1 MSDGSDV
8 LERQWLELVLFEEII
23 QVLLQ
28 HLEHQ
33 AGVVL
38 VSEALVGADKVELVC
53 ILLAETHEERL
64 IGCLLEK
71 KLQVVI
77 CVVTK
82 LSVLHIAYCQLR
94 NFLAK

>member
-1 MSDGSDV
+1 MRGKSYLMSDGSDV

-64 IGCLLEK
+64 LGCLL
-71 KLQVVI
+71 
-77 CVVTK
+77 
-82 LSVLHIAYCQLR
+82 
-94 NFLAK
+94 

>member
-1 MSDGSDV
+1 MRSKSYLMSDGSDV

-38 VSEALVGADKVELVC
+38 VCEALVGTNKVVFVR
-53 ILLAETHEERL
+53 IFLAENRHK
-64 IGCLLEK
+64 I
-71 KLQVVI
+71 
-77 CVVTK
+77 
-82 LSVLHIAYCQLR
+82 SLR
-94 NFLAK
+94 KT